1 MRVTQAAVGIGMA
14 IALCACGGG
23 GGGAGREPSEG
34 EMKDAMLEAMNHP
47 PGVTVSDPVTIK
59 FFKKEA
65 CDPPTAQGFRCTFD
79 VQVASANI
87 GASMYNNVPFAF
99 FYKEGGKWNMRP
111 PF

>member
-1 MRVTQAAVGIGMA
+1 MTLRHIAFGAAFALIIGCSA
-14 IALCACGGG
+14 
-23 GGGAGREPSEG
+23 GAAEPTEA
-34 EMKDAMLEAMNHP
+34 EMKDAMLYAMNHP
-47 PGVTVSDPVTIK
+47 PGMAAGEPITIK

-65 CDPPTAQGFRCTFD
+65 CDPPNAQGYRCTYE
-79 VQVASANI
+79 VQVASANL

>member
-1 MRVTQAAVGIGMA
+1 MRVTQTTVGIGMA
-14 IALCACGGG
+14 IALCACGGS
-23 GGGAGREPSEG
+23 GAGHEPSEG
-34 EMKDAMLEAMNHP
+34 DMKDAMLEAMNHP

-65 CDPPTAQGFRCTFD
+65 CDAPTAQGFRCTFD